1 MVNTRSKQ
9 FIASKMTM
17 GFALKRRGSKVTL
30 LSITKVF
37 FGKPE
42 SFAHDIP
49 RVSNA
54 ENEISTSP
62 FSMDEVHEVVFE
74 SHPEGGE

>member
-1 MVNTRSKQ
+1 MVNTRSKE

-37 FGKPE
+37 FGKSE

-49 RVSNA
+49 
-54 ENEISTSP
+54 
-62 FSMDEVHEVVFE
+62 
-74 SHPEGGE
+74 